1 MDSVRLRIS
10 SVATRFIA
18 LALESKL
25 GLKVITL
32 TFIGTSVGCKKEHMN
47 NETLLISESLPS
59 LVRTLNITDQLSAL
73 IPEHLLEWRPID
85 PSGAFQFSLAEIV
98 FHLADE
104 RLEFARLLA
113 GTETAETEAQYM
125 LRFSFEQPELE
136 KGVKWTLKPY
146 SGKTQML
153 DYLKASRAEFQVWL
167 DKPASDLLL
176 TTTGTETAFQKAL
189 ETAEKRGTDTTT
201 MRKRGAATIMRVL
214 TGAVIHETGHR
225 GTLHALLR
233 QHGINLP
240 EN

>member
-1 MDSVRLRIS
+1 MDSLPLRIS

-25 GLKVITL
+25 RLKVITL
-32 TFIGTSVGCKKEHMN
+32 AFIGTSAGCKKEHMN

-59 LVRTLNITDQLSAL
+59 LPRALNLTDQLCAL
-73 IPEHLLEWRPID
+73 IPENLLEWRPTD
-85 PSGAFQFSLAEIV
+85 PSGAFQFSLAEIA
-98 FHLADE
+98 FHLADS
-104 RLEFARLLA
+104 RLQFARQLA
-113 GTETAETEAQYM
+113 GNEAPDEDYM
-125 LRFSFEQPELE
+125 LDLTFEDPERF
-136 KGVKWTLKPY
+136 KGAKWTLKPY

-153 DYLKASRAEFQVWL
+153 EYLKSARAEFQVWL
-167 DKPASDLLL
+167 DKPAADLLL
-176 TTTGTETAFQKAL
+176 TTPSSEAVFKKAL
-189 ETAEKRGTDTTT
+189 ETAEKRGTDTTS

-240 EN
+240 D